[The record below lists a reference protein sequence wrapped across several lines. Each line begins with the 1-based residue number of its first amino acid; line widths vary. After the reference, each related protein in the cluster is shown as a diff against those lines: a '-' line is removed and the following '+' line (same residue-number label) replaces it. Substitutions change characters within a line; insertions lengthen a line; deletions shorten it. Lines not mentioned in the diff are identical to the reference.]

1 MNLRRVLGLSACFL
15 WAAAVGVNAQSPK
28 QNPGKKGGAVPPRKS
43 VAPATPPRRPAE
55 ERSAPPAPNRSLE
68 ERIAAVL
75 PTEEEDGW
83 LEIKWRTNIAAARA
97 EAARENKPVFLWVM
111 NGNPIGCG

>member
-1 MNLRRVLGLSACFL
+1 MYLRRVLSLSSCFL
-15 WAAAVGVNAQSPK
+15 LAAAAVLDAQSPK
-28 QNPGKKGGAVPPRKS
+28 QSKGRSAVPPRKS
-43 VAPATPPRRPAE
+43 ASPVAPGSSSGNAT
-55 ERSAPPAPNRSLE
+55 NRSLE
-68 ERIAAVL
+68 ERIASVL
-75 PTEEEDGW
+75 PTQEEDRW